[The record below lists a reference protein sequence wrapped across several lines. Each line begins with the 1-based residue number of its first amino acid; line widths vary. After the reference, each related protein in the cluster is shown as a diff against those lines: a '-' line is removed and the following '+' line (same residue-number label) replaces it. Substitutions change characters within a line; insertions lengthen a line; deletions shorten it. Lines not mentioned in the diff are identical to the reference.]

1 MGMLTV
7 RVYYLLLLEDMIADN
22 IALKESR
29 TTSRAYRFAT
39 ALLTRCRGPPATANP
54 STDPSGVTSG
64 APAQD
69 ESEPVQ
75 QTLDMDGDEPMRP
88 VEEPPGQSPRNLSRT
103 RALPA
108 VPVDRLF
115 RRYPS
120 LAVAVDLEIV
130 VLVVNHGLAV
140 SKGVAVN
147 RPIRATTLS
156 SRVAS
161 LQPRS
166 TCTVYSSIS
175 SFTTLRGR
183 GTRMTKS
190 KRAHD
195 EFMNKEGREPQTLPL
210 ARQGNTSQRARVRDR
225 PGHFCCFQNDR
236 PLIKNAYTGGER
248 RILPSR

>member
-29 TTSRAYRFAT
+29 DYLAEHTESLATLLTKWLEDPAVRHPAASSLLNDSFAT

-130 VLVVNHGLAV
+130 VLVVNHGLA
-140 SKGVAVN
+140 GGL
-147 RPIRATTLS
+147 PGQ
-156 SRVAS
+156 S
-161 LQPRS
+161 L
-166 TCTVYSSIS
+166 
-175 SFTTLRGR
+175 
-183 GTRMTKS
+183 
-190 KRAHD
+190 
-195 EFMNKEGREPQTLPL
+195 
-210 ARQGNTSQRARVRDR
+210 
-225 PGHFCCFQNDR
+225 
-236 PLIKNAYTGGER
+236 
-248 RILPSR
+248 